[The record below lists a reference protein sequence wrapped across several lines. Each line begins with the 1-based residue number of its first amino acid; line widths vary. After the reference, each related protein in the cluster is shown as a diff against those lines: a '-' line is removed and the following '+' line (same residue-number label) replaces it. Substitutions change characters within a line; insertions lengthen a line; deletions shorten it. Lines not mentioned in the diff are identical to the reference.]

1 MEHFSARSDN
11 TVYLTLGFNFTL
23 MKIERIKV
31 WDHVARFKRGSYS
44 NARLTKTTT
53 RSRVLE
59 FSATG
64 DLMGFGEVVF
74 PFATRS
80 KVQQKIIEEEENYLG
95 RLVGRK
101 VDCLMSAAKRFRAQK
116 SGWASVA
123 FALETAWY
131 DFLGKE
137 KDAPLGTL
145 LNGRLNNSV
154 MHYTSMS
161 VSSSDELLS
170 RLKREA
176 ARTKII
182 QLKLTNRSPNDDR
195 AWITQILDCQPRV
208 EVLLADANGKWS
220 VDQACEVISTL
231 DDPRIIWEE
240 PCASYL
246 ENVEVEQVTGQRV
259 MVDQCVGDIQM
270 AKQAVT
276 EGAVSAITVKPVYLG
291 GLSVARDL
299 LDRCAEKGMRVR
311 IDGPWCGDIGAAAVL
326 HLAAGVE
333 PELLIASCDLREPL
347 DYRAGLNGVVELA
360 NGQIVPP
367 QGAGL
372 GLKNESLD
380 KILGLPEATYS
391 I

>member
-1 MEHFSARSDN
+1 
-11 TVYLTLGFNFTL
+11 

-31 WDHVARFKRGSYS
+31 WDLPARFKRGSYS

-64 DLMGFGEVVF
+64 DWMGFGEVVF

-80 KVQQKIIEEEENYLG
+80 KVQQKIIEEEENYLH
-95 RLVGRK
+95 RLVGRN
-101 VDCLMSAAKRFRAQK
+101 VDCLMSAAERFRARK

-123 FALETAWY
+123 FALETARY
-131 DFLGKE
+131 DLLGKE

-145 LNGRLNNSV
+145 LNNCPNRSV
-154 MHYTSMS
+154 VHYSSIS
-161 VSSSDELLS
+161 VCSSDELPS
-170 RLKREA
+170 RLKKEV

-182 QLKLTNRSPNDDR
+182 QLKLTNESPNDDR
-195 AWITQILDCQPRV
+195 TWIKQILDYQPQV

-270 AKQAVT
+270 AKQTVAD
-276 EGAVSAITVKPVYLG
+276 GAVSAITVKPVYLG
-291 GLSVARDL
+291 GLSAARDL
-299 LDRCAEKGMRVR
+299 LDRCTQKGMRVR

-347 DYRAGLNGVVELA
+347 DYRVELNGVVELS
-360 NGQIVPP
+360 NGQIAPP

-372 GLKNESLD
+372 GLTNESLE
-380 KILGLPEATYS
+380 KILGHPEATYS

>member
-1 MEHFSARSDN
+1 M
-11 TVYLTLGFNFTL
+11 
-23 MKIERIKV
+23 
-31 WDHVARFKRGSYS
+31 
-44 NARLTKTTT
+44 
-53 RSRVLE
+53 
-59 FSATG
+59 
-64 DLMGFGEVVF
+64 
-74 PFATRS
+74 
-80 KVQQKIIEEEENYLG
+80 
-95 RLVGRK
+95 
-101 VDCLMSAAKRFRAQK
+101 
-116 SGWASVA
+116 
-123 FALETAWY
+123 
-131 DFLGKE
+131 
-137 KDAPLGTL
+137 
-145 LNGRLNNSV
+145 
-154 MHYTSMS
+154 
-161 VSSSDELLS
+161 
-170 RLKREA
+170 
-176 ARTKII
+176 RTKII
-182 QLKLTNRSPNDDR
+182 QLKLTNESPNDDR
-195 AWITQILDCQPRV
+195 TCIKQILDCQPQV

-299 LDRCAEKGMRVR
+299 LDRCAKKGMRVR

-360 NGQIVPP
+360 NGQIAPP

>member
-1 MEHFSARSDN
+1 
-11 TVYLTLGFNFTL
+11 

-31 WDHVARFKRGSYS
+31 WDHPARFKRGSYS

-64 DLMGFGEVVF
+64 DWMGFGEVVF
-74 PFATRS
+74 PFASSS
-80 KVQQKIIEEEENYLG
+80 KVQQKIIEDEENYLR
-95 RLVGRK
+95 RLVGRN
-101 VDCLMSAAKRFRAQK
+101 VDSLMSTAEGFRARK
-116 SGWASVA
+116 SCWASVA

-131 DFLGKE
+131 DLLSKD

-145 LNGRLNNSV
+145 LNGCPDSSV
-154 MHYTSMS
+154 VHYASLS
-161 VSSSDELLS
+161 VSSSEELLS

-176 ARTKII
+176 VRTKII
-182 QLKLTNRSPNDDR
+182 QLKLTNRSPNDDK
-195 AWITQILDCQPRV
+195 AWICQILDHQPQID
-208 EVLLADANGKWS
+208 VLLADANGKWS
-220 VDQACEVISTL
+220 VNQACEVISTFN
-231 DDPRIIWEE
+231 DPRIIWEE

-246 ENVEVEQVTGQRV
+246 ENVKVERITGRRV
-259 MVDQCVGDIQM
+259 MADQCVGDIQM

-291 GLSVARDL
+291 GLSTARDL
-299 LDRCAEKGMRVR
+299 LDRCTEEGMRVR

-326 HLAAGVE
+326 HLAAGVD
-333 PELLIASCDLREPL
+333 PELLIASCNLREPL
-347 DYRAGLNGVVELA
+347 DYRVKLNGVVELP
-360 NGQIVPP
+360 NGQIAPP
-367 QGAGL
+367 KGAGL
-372 GLKNESLD
+372 GLKNESLE